1 MKISFH
7 KFPKNKDLLAAWI
20 QAIRRDVG
28 RHFTITSHTRV
39 CSRHFKESD
48 FEKTLAG
55 RRALRSTAIPSIFPW
70 KKGSPKKRKPPKYRY
85 VASETVTE
93 FVKEEIQLNNTS
105 LNVDNTSD
113 ALEVDG
119 NYQEDRS
126 TQEEST
132 SELKRQIE
140 ELKNKLHEEKEKA
153 NALVIQLN
161 EMKQQ
166 LVNLT
171 TRCDDLEKKS
181 FSLNRFKNGK
191 SMGFY
196 TGFADGE
203 IFDALYDFCDPGE
216 NGENIRY
223 WHSSSTDQDTTVL
236 SENNEYLESF
246 PKPGRPRLLHPKEEL
261 FITLCRLRQGFPE
274 EHLAHLYG
282 ISQATISRIIITW
295 VNLLYLR
302 LKDVPMWPSREMIDK
317 HMPEQFKEKYPST
330 RIIIDCTE
338 VKCQMPCSL
347 RLNSELFSSYKN
359 HTTLK
364 ALVGITPGGALSF
377 VSQLYTG
384 HISDREI
391 VLRSGFLDQKFEN
404 GDAVMADKGFTV
416 QDLLPPGVGLN
427 IPPFLGSQGQMSP
440 EDVVKT
446 QSIASLRVHVERAIN
461 KIKNF
466 HIWDGIVP
474 LNLFGVVNQMWTVCA
489 VLCNLQKPIISA

>member
-1 MKISFH
+1 MSEKGEGGLRYGNENEVLRAKCVCTVSKMPQNCCVPKCTTKVYREGNLKISFH

-55 RRALRSTAIPSIFPW
+55 RRALRSAAIPSIFPW
-70 KKGSPKKRKPPKYRY
+70 KKCSPKKRKPPKYRY

-93 FVKEEIQLNNTS
+93 FVNEEIQLNNTS
-105 LNVDNTSD
+105 LNLDDTSD

-140 ELKNKLHEEKEKA
+140 ELKNKLHEEKGKA

-181 FSLNRFKNGK
+181 FSLNRFKNVK

-196 TGFADGE
+196 TGFADSE

-246 PKPGRPRLLHPKEEL
+246 SKPGRPRLLHPKEEL

-282 ISQATISRIIITW
+282 KSQATISRIIVTW

-347 RLNSELFSSYKN
+347 CLNSELFSSHKN

-364 ALVGITPGGALSF
+364 ALVEITPGGALSF
-377 VSQLYTG
+377 VSQLFTG

-391 VLRSGFLDQKFEN
+391 VLRSDFLDQKFEN
-404 GDAVMADKGFTV
+404 GDAFMADKGFTV
-416 QDLLPPGVGLN
+416 QDLLPLE
-427 IPPFLGSQGQMSP
+427 LG
-440 EDVVKT
+440 
-446 QSIASLRVHVERAIN
+446 
-461 KIKNF
+461 
-466 HIWDGIVP
+466 
-474 LNLFGVVNQMWTVCA
+474 
-489 VLCNLQKPIISA
+489 